1 MKSRYDYIVVG
12 AGSAGCVLANRLTA
26 NGKYSVLVL
35 EAGPSDKTPVVSTP
49 GAFAYFMFSRKYNW
63 AYNATPDPAL
73 RNGQPVFV
81 PRGKVLGGS
90 SSVNGMLYVR
100 GQKEDYD
107 HWAALGNAGWGFNDL
122 LPYFKK
128 SECNERGADAFHGDS
143 GPLHVSDRQAQY
155 PLTEAFIEASQQAGF
170 KFNPD
175 FNGADQEGVGYYQC
189 TIKNGQRCGAARG
202 YLHPAMERKNLTV
215 LTEATVKKV
224 VIEDKKAIGVSFTY
238 KGQDLTFHAD
248 QEVILSGGAI
258 NSPQLLMLSGIGHQD
273 HLTEHGIDCLHH
285 LPGVGENLQEHVDA
299 CVLVKS
305 KKKDGFTASLGGLL
319 RMTPD
324 TLKYVLKKE
333 GKLSNSITEAGGFIK
348 SRDDLDRP
356 DIQLHMLPLLFD
368 DSGRDLKLMAQHGY
382 SCHVCVLRPKSSGT
396 VKLIS
401 ADPVMAPDI
410 DFNFFAHEE
419 DKKVL
424 VDGIRQLRKILA
436 APAFDGY
443 RAEELNP
450 GIEAESDEAI
460 FDKIKQHIG
469 LVYHPVGT
477 CKMGHDAMAVVDTEL
492 KVHGVKGL
500 RVVDASVMPT
510 LISGN
515 TNAPTIAI
523 AEKAAELI
531 FNRQASHQQQHQT
544 DSITA

>member
-1 MKSRYDYIVVG
+1 
-12 AGSAGCVLANRLTA
+12 GCVLANRLTA

-107 HWAALGNAGWGFNDL
+107 HWAALGNNGWGFDDL

-258 NSPQLLMLSGIGHQD
+258 NSPQLLMLSGIGDHD
-273 HLTEHGIDCLHH
+273 HLAAHGIDCQHH

-348 SRDDLDRP
+348 SQDDLDRP

-396 VKLIS
+396 VKLRS

-450 GIEAESDEAI
+450 GIEAETDDAI

-477 CKMGHDAMAVVDTEL
+477 CKMGHDPMAVVDTEL

-531 FNRQASHQQQHQT
+531 LNRQANHQQQHQT

>member
-90 SSVNGMLYVR
+90 SSVNGMLYIR

-107 HWAALGNAGWGFNDL
+107 HWAALGNTGWGFDDL

-143 GPLHVSDRQAQY
+143 GPLHVSDRQAQF
-155 PLTEAFIEASQQAGF
+155 PLTEAFIEAGQQAGF
-170 KFNPD
+170 RFNPD
-175 FNGADQEGVGYYQC
+175 FNGEDQEGVGYYQC

-202 YLHPAMERKNLTV
+202 YLHPALGRQNLTV
-215 LTEATVKKV
+215 LTEATVNKV
-224 VIEDKKAIGVSFTY
+224 VIEDKKAIGVSFSY

-248 QEVILSGGAI
+248 QDVILSGGAI

-273 HLTEHGIDCLHH
+273 HLAEHGIDCQHH

-319 RMTPD
+319 RMAPD

-348 SRDDLDRP
+348 SRDELDRP

-396 VKLIS
+396 VKLKS
-401 ADPVMAPDI
+401 ADPVTAPDI

-424 VDGIRQLRKILA
+424 VNGIRQLRKILA

-450 GIEAESDEAI
+450 GIEAETDDAI

-477 CKMGHDAMAVVDTEL
+477 CKMGHDAMAVVNTEL

-523 AEKAAELI
+523 AEKAAEMIL
-531 FNRQASHQQQHQT
+531 NGKSSLKLKSQT

>member
-26 NGKYSVLVL
+26 DGKYSVLVL

-63 AYNATPDPAL
+63 AYNATSNPAL

-90 SSVNGMLYVR
+90 SSVNAMLYVR

-107 HWAALGNAGWGFNDL
+107 HWSALGNSGWGFDDL

-155 PLTEAFIEASQQAGF
+155 PLTEAFIQASQQAGF

-175 FNGADQEGVGYYQC
+175 FNGAAQEGVGYYQC

-224 VIEDKKAIGVSFTY
+224 VIEDKKAIGVSFAY
-238 KGQDLTFHAD
+238 KGQELTFHAD

-258 NSPQLLMLSGIGHQD
+258 NSPQLLMLSGIGDQD
-273 HLTEHGIDCLHH
+273 HLAAHGIDCQHH

-299 CVLVKS
+299 CILVKS

-348 SRDDLDRP
+348 SREDLDRP

-396 VKLIS
+396 VKLRS
-401 ADPVMAPDI
+401 ADPAMAPDI

-450 GIEAESDEAI
+450 GIEADTDEAI

-492 KVHGVKGL
+492 KVYGVKGL

-531 FNRQASHQQQHQT
+531 LNRPASHQQQHHT